1 MAGDLVLL
9 TGSTGFVG
17 FAVLRAALQ
26 HGYNVRAAVRSEE
39 KAKTVRSNP
48 TLKDVSEEQLS
59 FVVVP
64 DFLKEGAFDDAMKN
78 VKYILHVA
86 SPIPLKHIS
95 GDDDLDAIFIQPA
108 IQGTLGVFRSAQKA
122 GNVKRVVVTS
132 SAAAI
137 IPLSIMLGEKTDDVV
152 TPESRVEAAPSPY
165 MNHTQVAY
173 AASKVLALN
182 HAEEYVAK
190 EKPSFDVIH
199 IHPTV
204 VLGRNELA
212 LTSKDVD
219 AGSCEYALGLVLGRH
234 AESPFPIAVTHIE
247 DVALS
252 HIRALNPQVSGNQS
266 FLLSNSGKE
275 GYHVS
280 CSIFFNDFTA
290 EKPEILTRPIV
301 GRRKDMC

>member
-9 TGSTGFVG
+9 TGATGFVG

-26 HGYNVRAAVRSEE
+26 HGYKIRAAVRSEE
-39 KAKTVRSNP
+39 KAETVRSNP
-48 TLKDVSEEQLS
+48 TLKDVSEDQLS

-64 DFLKEGAFDDAMKN
+64 DFLKEGAFDDAVKD

-86 SPIPLKHIS
+86 SPIPLKHIT
-95 GDDDLDAIFIQPA
+95 GDDDLDAFFVEPA
-108 IQGTLGVFRSAQKA
+108 IQGTMGVLRSAHKA
-122 GNVKRVVVTS
+122 GTVKRIVVTS

-137 IPLSIMLGEKTDDVV
+137 IPPSLMMGETSDDIV
-152 TPESRVEAAPSPY
+152 TPESRVDAAPSPY
-165 MNHTQVAY
+165 MNNTQVAY
-173 AASKVLALN
+173 AASKVLALK

-219 AGSCEYALGLVLGRH
+219 SGSCEYALGLAVGRKSEH
-234 AESPFPIAVTHIE
+234 PWPIAVTHIE

-252 HIRALNPQVSGNQS
+252 HIRSLNPEVAGNQS

-275 GYHVS
+275 GYEVS
-280 CSIFFNDFTA
+280 TTA
-290 EKPEILTRPIV
+290 YSPI
-301 GRRKDMC
+301 RNL